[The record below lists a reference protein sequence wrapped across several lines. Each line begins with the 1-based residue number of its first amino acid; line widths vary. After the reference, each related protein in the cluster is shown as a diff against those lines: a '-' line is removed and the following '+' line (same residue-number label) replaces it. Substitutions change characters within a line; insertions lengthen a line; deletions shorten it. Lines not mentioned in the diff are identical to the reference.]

1 MVAARLF
8 DWILHPIRMRYLSYF
23 RLHAFNVWPPN
34 FNIIWLFRYDDK
46 KITSHFEAWHWNI
59 RSLGL
64 RFPNYQIS
72 ILIFRGFF
80 SLPRS
85 VSIAFEVRLWSHKL
99 FHHIVQNLSRLLHL
113 SIYSSRFFHAQLFSR
128 YLFLLSPMEKT
139 IWAYFFPIFHL
150 TDTSAGLNKL

>member
-72 ILIFRGFF
+72 ILIFSWFF
-80 SLPRS
+80 FLFWG
-85 VSIAFEVRLWSHKL
+85 VCLSHLKWDFGHTNYFIIL
-99 FHHIVQNLSRLLHL
+99 CKTYRVF
-113 SIYSSRFFHAQLFSR
+113 SIYQFILHVFSMHNNSADICSFSR
-128 YLFLLSPMEKT
+128 RWRKRFERIFSP
-139 IWAYFFPIFHL
+139 FFI
-150 TDTSAGLNKL
+150 